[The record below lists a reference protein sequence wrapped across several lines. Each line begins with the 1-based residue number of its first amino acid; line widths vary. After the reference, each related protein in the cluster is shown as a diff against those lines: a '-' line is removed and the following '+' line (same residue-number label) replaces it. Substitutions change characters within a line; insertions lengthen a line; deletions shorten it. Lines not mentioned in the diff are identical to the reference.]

1 MLFEE
6 LIEGGQRVRHYSDT
20 YMIEQIET
28 GNIYIDAVDYI
39 PCKYTYRET
48 DQPLPQEES

>member
-6 LIEGGQRVRHYSDT
+6 IIEDGQRVRHYSDT
-20 YMIEQIET
+20 YMLEQIET
-28 GNIYIDAVDYI
+28 GHVYEDAVDYV

-48 DQPLPQEES
+48 DQPLPQED